1 MKRPPLILASILALC
16 SAGISPAADPVDPE
30 LPQPFDAA
38 VTEPLLIAS
47 PFTRSLNL
55 SDSLV
60 LTGIAYIEGKPVAT
74 VLNKATKESYV
85 VSEESNAQG
94 WKLAETSA
102 TVALNKTQAKIMVGT
117 EIVTIRYSE
126 EQLTPEA
133 MKKGG
138 FKPGQGGGGGGGD
151 QRQED
156 RGPRRE
162 MPRPDPETIKRWQ
175 NLSDEAK
182 NKLRER
188 MNESREKLQNATPE
202 ERKAHMEK
210 ILEKAEK
217 EDAKGK

>member
-1 MKRPPLILASILALC
+1 MKIPPLILAFILAQV
-16 SAGISPAADPVDPE
+16 SASVSRAADPVDPE

-102 TVALNKTQAKIMVGT
+102 TVALSKTQAKIMIGT

-138 FKPGQGGGGGGGD
+138 FKPGQGGGGGE

-156 RGPRRE
+156 HGSRRE
-162 MPRPDPETIKRWQ
+162 MPRPDAETIKRWT
-175 NLSDEAK
+175 NLSDDAK

-217 EDAKGK
+217 EDGKNK

>member
-1 MKRPPLILASILALC
+1 MKTYILTLASTLSLV
-16 SAGISPAADPVDPE
+16 SATSCIAADPIDLE
-30 LPQPFDAA
+30 LPQPFDVSVA
-38 VTEPLLIAS
+38 EPLLSSS

-85 VSEESNAQG
+85 VSEEPNAQG
-94 WKLAETSA
+94 WKLAETSP
-102 TVALNKTQAKIMVGT
+102 TVALNKTQAKIMVGN

-126 EQLTPEA
+126 EQLTPET

-138 FKPGQGGGGGGGD
+138 FKPGQGGGGE
-151 QRQED
+151 QRPED
-156 RGPRRE
+156 REHRRE
-162 MPRPDPETIKRWQ
+162 YPRPDPETMKRYS
-175 NLSDEAK
+175 NLSEEAK
-182 NKLRER
+182 AKLRDR
-188 MNESREKLQNATPE
+188 MMESREKLQNATPE

-217 EDAKGK
+217 EDRKSK

>member
-1 MKRPPLILASILALC
+1 MKIDLPLLTLALILRSTGT
-16 SAGISPAADPVDPE
+16 GIAADSIDPE
-30 LPQPFDAA
+30 LPQPFDATVA
-38 VTEPLLIAS
+38 QPLLTAS

-60 LTGIAYIEGKPVAT
+60 LTGIAYIEGKPIAT

-102 TVALNKTQAKIMVGT
+102 TVALNKTQAKIMVGS

-138 FKPGQGGGGGGGD
+138 FKPGQGGGGGE
-151 QRQED
+151 QRPDD

-162 MPRPDPETIKRWQ
+162 YPRPDPETMKRWQ

-188 MNESREKLQNATPE
+188 MMESREKLQNATAE

-217 EDAKGK
+217 EDRKGK

>member
-1 MKRPPLILASILALC
+1 MKIPPLILAFGLALL
-16 SAGISPAADPVDPE
+16 SARFNHAAETIDPE

-38 VTEPLLIAS
+38 VTEPLLTSS

-138 FKPGQGGGGGGGD
+138 FKPGQGGGGD

-156 RGPRRE
+156 RGAHRD
-162 MPRPDPETIKRWQ
+162 MPRPDPETIKRWT
-175 NLSDEAK
+175 NLSDDAK
-182 NKLRER
+182 NKLREK
-188 MNESREKLQNATPE
+188 MMESREKLQNASPE

-217 EDAKGK
+217 EDRKGK

>member
-1 MKRPPLILASILALC
+1 MKTSLLIPGIALMLV
-16 SAGISPAADPVDPE
+16 STVSSRAADAFDPE

-38 VTEPLLIAS
+38 VTEPLLSSS

-60 LTGIAYIEGKPVAT
+60 LTGIAYIQGKPVAT

-85 VSEESNAQG
+85 VSEEPNVQG

-126 EQLTPEA
+126 EQLTPET

-138 FKPGQGGGGGGGD
+138 FKPGQGGGGE
-151 QRQED
+151 QRPDD
-156 RGPRRE
+156 RGPRRDY
-162 MPRPDPETIKRWQ
+162 PRPDPETIKRWS

-182 NKLRER
+182 NKLREK
-188 MNESREKLQNATPE
+188 MMESREKLQNATPE

-217 EDAKGK
+217 EEGKR

>member
-1 MKRPPLILASILALC
+1 MKLDLLLSLAVTLL
-16 SAGISPAADPVDPE
+16 SAGVGFAADPADPE

-38 VTEPLLIAS
+38 VAEPLLSSS

-102 TVALNKTQAKIMVGT
+102 TVALNKTQAKIMVGS
-117 EIVTIRYSE
+117 EIVTIRYSA
-126 EQLTPEA
+126 EQLTPET

-138 FKPGQGGGGGGGD
+138 FKPGQGGGGGD
-151 QRQED
+151 QRPDD
-156 RGPRRE
+156 RSHRDY
-162 MPRPDPETIKRWQ
+162 PRPDPETIKRWS

-182 NKLRER
+182 SKLRER
-188 MNESREKLQNATPE
+188 MMESREKLQNASPE

-217 EDAKGK
+217 EDRKGK

>member
-1 MKRPPLILASILALC
+1 MKINLLLLASMLVLGSFKCGMA
-16 SAGISPAADPVDPE
+16 ADAADPD

-38 VTEPLLIAS
+38 VAEPLLSSS

-60 LTGIAYIEGKPVAT
+60 LTGIAYIEGKPIAT
-74 VLNKATKESYV
+74 VLNKATKESFI
-85 VSEESNAQG
+85 VSEVPNVQG

-102 TVALNKTQAKIMVGT
+102 TVALNKTQAKIMVGN

-138 FKPGQGGGGGGGD
+138 FKPGQGGGGEQHGD
-151 QRQED
+151 D
-156 RGPRRE
+156 RGARRDY
-162 MPRPDPETIKRWQ
+162 PRPDPETIKRWQ
-175 NLSDEAK
+175 NLSDDAK

-188 MNESREKLQNATPE
+188 MMESREKLQNASPE

-217 EDAKGK
+217 EDRKSK